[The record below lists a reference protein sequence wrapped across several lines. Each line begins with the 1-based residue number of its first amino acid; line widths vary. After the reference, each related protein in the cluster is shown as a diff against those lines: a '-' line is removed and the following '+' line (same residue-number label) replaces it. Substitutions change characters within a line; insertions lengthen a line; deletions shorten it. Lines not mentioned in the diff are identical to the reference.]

1 MSSSTLTG
9 SSLGAPTLLRRGQRF
24 NCSSSGSERHDLRAR
39 VQRSSEASTSGKSSP
54 TLPENTP
61 YRGIPPTRRKPT
73 TQMLAP
79 LATLDDPDI
88 HSAPLSIDPE
98 NLSRTV
104 RAVILAGGETRNPLT
119 RYRAMPAVPLGSSL
133 MLIDVPI
140 NNCLKSGINK
150 IYVLTQ
156 FQSHTLNSH
165 IAASYPPLRFGGP
178 NKQAWVDV
186 LAAQQ
191 TVTEKEWYLGSAD
204 AIRKNITELKDESR
218 GIEAASDYIILSGSA
233 IYNMDFSQL
242 IQAHR
247 DKNADI
253 TIAMQPVGADVA
265 PSKGIGKVHHASS
278 KVMKFE
284 EKPDRETL
292 ASFRRDPSVA
302 ETGAEYLA
310 NMGIYV
316 FKRDALF
323 RLMSPHK
330 KAAVTH
336 IGHHVIP
343 NALAQ
348 EMKVYAY
355 QYDNYWRDVSTLR
368 DFYEANLDLAAPES
382 KTRVLRW
389 DGMIS
394 AKGSMLPPAFFHNS
408 TVENVVIGDGA
419 VLSGCTVRDS
429 VVGECV
435 YIGKGS
441 VVESSLLLGNGQWFS
456 DKLRGEA
463 IRKGERVYGIG
474 ENCELRGCVVDENT
488 TIGNGVKIINR
499 EGVREADHAKNG
511 GYMIQDGIVVVM
523 RNATIPDGTV
533 I

>member
-1 MSSSTLTG
+1 MMAGRLV
-9 SSLGAPTLLRRGQRF
+9 GAPCAARRPQSVICANAG
-24 NCSSSGSERHDLRAR
+24 GPERQDVRVRA
-39 VQRSSEASTSGKSSP
+39 QQSKEASTSRSSP
-54 TLPENTP
+54 TLSENAS
-61 YRGIPPTRRKPT
+61 YRGLTPARRMAPTQLPDSG
-73 TQMLAP
+73 MV
-79 LATLDDPDI
+79 TLDDPDI
-88 HSAPLSIDPE
+88 HSPPPAIDTDE
-98 NLSRTV
+98 MSRTV
-104 RAVILAGGETRNPLT
+104 RAVILAGGESRNPLT

-133 MLIDVPI
+133 LLIDVPI
-140 NNCLKSGINK
+140 NNCLKAGVNK

-218 GIEAASDYIILSGSA
+218 GISPATDYIILSGSA
-233 IYNMDFSQL
+233 VYNMDFSQL
-242 IQAHR
+242 IAAHR
-247 DKNADI
+247 EKNADI
-253 TIAMQPVGADVA
+253 TIAMHPVSAELA
-265 PSKGIGKVHHASS
+265 PSKGIGKVHHASC

-292 ASFRRDPSVA
+292 ASFRRDPSQI
-302 ETGAEYLA
+302 TGAGGEYLA

-316 FKRDALF
+316 FKREALF
-323 RLMSPHK
+323 RLMSPGK

-355 QYDNYWRDVSTLR
+355 QYEGYWQDVSTLA
-368 DFYEANLDLAAPES
+368 DFYQANLDLAAPES
-382 KTRVLRW
+382 KTQVLRW

-394 AKGSMLPPAFFHNS
+394 AKGSMLPPAFFHDT

-419 VLSGCTVRDS
+419 VLVGADVRNS

-435 YIGKGS
+435 YVGRGTT
-441 VVESSLLLGNGQWFS
+441 VRDSLLLGNSQWLS
-456 DKLRGEA
+456 DSLRREA
-463 IRKGERVYGIG
+463 IARGERVYGVG
-474 ENCELRGCVVDENT
+474 ENCELRSCVVDENVR
-488 TIGNGVKIINR
+488 IGDNCRIVNA
-499 EGVREADHAKNG
+499 EGVREADHAKTG
-511 GYMIQDGIVVVM
+511 GFMIQDGIVVVM
-523 RNATIPDGTV
+523 RNAIVKDGTV